1 MACSYPGFVNLKGVI
16 MSNGWKCDKC
26 QKYFSQ
32 DNSEKRYRLIG
43 APHGNLASEM
53 EIDLCEKCK
62 ERFNKW
68 AETKP
73 LYGTDF
79 VFNIVDEIPKYGDD
93 LVDRPPKREPVPRV
107 YFGSM
112 HPFPNSNL
120 NDKEFPKKML
130 EEAAEVYSA
139 WEDYLEAVAKDDEDE
154 ILDSLDHIALECGDV
169 VQTCANMLHA
179 AQKAA
184 QEIRP
189 LFHDVNDYDAHALML
204 EIEKRNRERGR
215 YDA

>member
-1 MACSYPGFVNLKGVI
+1 MACSCLGFVNLKGVI
-16 MSNGWKCDKC
+16 MSNGWNCDKC

-43 APHGNLASEM
+43 APHGKLTPEV

-68 AETKP
+68 AEAEP

-79 VFNIVDEIPKYGDD
+79 SFSVFDETPKYGDD
-93 LVDRPPKREPVPRV
+93 LVYRPPRREPVPRV
-107 YFGSM
+107 YFGSV
-112 HPFPNSNL
+112 HPFPNSDL

-139 WEDYLEAVAKDDEDE
+139 WEDYLEAVAKDNEDE
-154 ILDSLDHIALECGDV
+154 ILDSLDHIVLECGDV
-169 VQTCANMLHA
+169 AQTCANMLYA
-179 AQKAA
+179 ARKTAQKI
-184 QEIRP
+184 QPP
-189 LFHDVNDYDAHALML
+189 LYDINVYDAQTLML